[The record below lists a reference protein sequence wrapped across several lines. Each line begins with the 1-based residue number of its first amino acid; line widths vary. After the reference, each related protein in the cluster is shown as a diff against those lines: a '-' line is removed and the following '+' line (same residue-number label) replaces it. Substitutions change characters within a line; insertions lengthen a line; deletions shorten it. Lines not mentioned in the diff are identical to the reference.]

1 MIANLFINYQ
11 KILKNKFMKNLIQFS
26 LFSAYGLFANILS
39 FFFYFLLVEVM
50 NQNYIL
56 SSIFVASTFITI
68 NFFIYLKIFK
78 VLKTFNKLIKY
89 FFTQLIFFL
98 FHILLMI
105 FLVEYLSIS
114 AIYSHLISNIFL
126 AIIIFFVYKF
136 YIFILKNEK

>member
-1 MIANLFINYQ
+1 MIANFFTNYQ
-11 KILKNKFMKNLIQFS
+11 KILKNKFIKNLIQFS
-26 LFSAYGLFANILS
+26 LFSAYGLFSNILS

-56 SSIFVASTFITI
+56 SSIFVASTFITV
-68 NFFIYLKIFK
+68 NFFVYLKIFK

-105 FLVEYLSIS
+105 FLVECLSIS

>member
-1 MIANLFINYQ
+1 MIADLFINYQ
-11 KILKNKFMKNLIQFS
+11 KIIKKKLVKNVIQFS
-26 LFSAYGLFANILS
+26 LFNAYGFFANILS
-39 FFFYFLLVEVM
+39 FFFYFLLVKVM

-56 SSIFVASTFITI
+56 SSIFVASAFIAV

-89 FFTQLIFFL
+89 LFTQLIFFL

-105 FLVEYLSIS
+105 FLVEYLSIG

-136 YIFILKNEK
+136 YIFIEK